1 MDTNPD
7 HAAGTPGVPTPS
19 LHTVH
24 GLSVGGHDLRQL
36 LVYQV
41 LIKSGL
47 TEPFRILFKPL
58 KRWAIS
64 RHVSIHTA
72 EGTSETVEIPL
83 RKPGAATLVLSILL
97 APLVFLM
104 LLPLLLI
111 LVPLALGVAFIA
123 LLASCLQADE
133 PMILSAD
140 IPVPAAPR

>member
-7 HAAGTPGVPTPS
+7 RAAGTPGVPMPFH
-19 LHTVH
+19 HTVH

-58 KRWAIS
+58 KQWMRA
-64 RHVSIHTA
+64 RHVFIHTA
-72 EGTSETVEIPL
+72 EGTSETVELPL

-123 LLASCLQADE
+123 LLVACLQSDE
-133 PMILSAD
+133 PRILSAE
-140 IPVPAAPR
+140 IPVPAHPR